1 MLPRLLFVLI
11 FHLYHKLTKGGSGK
25 HTANPQARD
34 GVRAGIFDKDRCSSG
49 EEVTIWKFLRSSG
62 SSLEGPDLLGRSV
75 RGTGGSQV
83 ASSQVAQEQTF
94 LRPASATSKVPGG
107 STLEEDLLEEEEEG
121 ASWRYLMC

>member
-34 GVRAGIFDKDRCSSG
+34 GVCAGIFDEDRCSSG
-49 EEVTIWKFLRSSG
+49 EEVTIWKSLHSSG
-62 SSLEGPDLLGRSV
+62 SSLEGPDLLGRSL
-75 RGTGGSQV
+75 RGTGG
-83 ASSQVAQEQTF
+83 SQVAQEQTF
-94 LRPASATSKVPGG
+94 LRPSSATSKVPGG

-121 ASWRYLMC
+121 ASWRHLMC